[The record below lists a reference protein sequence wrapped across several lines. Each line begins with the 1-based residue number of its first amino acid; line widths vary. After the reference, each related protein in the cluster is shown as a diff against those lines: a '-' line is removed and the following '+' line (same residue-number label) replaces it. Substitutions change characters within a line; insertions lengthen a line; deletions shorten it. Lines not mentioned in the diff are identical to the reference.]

1 MLTPWEFVGD
11 LTNPVLSFLPKALL
25 VTTLSAVVCGV
36 IGTHVVLRGMAFVGD
51 AVAHAVF
58 PGLAIA
64 FVLQGSLLLGGLA
77 AGLTTAVLV
86 ALFSQFGRLHQD
98 SVIGVFFV
106 AAFAIGIVIISRAPG
121 YTGSLSDVLFG
132 SLVGIPDEEVLVTAG
147 VAAGVLVLTALLHR
161 DLVAVGLD
169 PELARAARLPVLA
182 VDIALYVLVTLSVVV
197 SVRTV
202 GNILVLALLVTPA
215 ATARLLTDRLVPMMA
230 ISAGVGAVSVL
241 VGVYLSWSL
250 DLPAGGTVALVTT
263 TAFLAASVL
272 GPHHGLLARRGRT
285 DNPSAQ
291 VTAER

>member
-25 VTTLSAVVCGV
+25 VTMLSAVVCGV
-36 IGTHVVLRGMAFVGD
+36 VGTHVVLRGMAFVGD

-58 PGLAIA
+58 PGLAVA
-64 FVLQGSLLLGGLA
+64 FILQGSLLIGGLA
-77 AGLTTAVLV
+77 AGLVTAVLV
-86 ALFSQFGRLHQD
+86 AIFSQFPRLRQD

-106 AAFAIGIVIISRAPG
+106 AAFAVGIVVISRAPG
-121 YTGSLSDVLFG
+121 YSGSLSDVLFG

-147 VAAGVLVLTALLHR
+147 VAAVVVILTALLHR
-161 DLVAVGLD
+161 DLVAVSLD

-182 VDIALYVLVTLSVVV
+182 VDISLYVLVTLAVVI

-230 ISAGVGAVSVL
+230 LSAATGAGAVL
-241 VGVYLSWSL
+241 VGIYLSWSL
-250 DLPAGGTVALVTT
+250 DLPAGGTIALITT
-263 TAFLAASVL
+263 GAFLLAAAF
-272 GPHHGLLARRGRT
+272 GPRHGLLARRRLIES
-285 DNPSAQ
+285 DYHL
-291 VTAER
+291 R